1 MNSDWR
7 FADPQDTVVVTLERI
22 LRGDSS
28 LVLVTHD
35 AEDGG
40 WQFLDG
46 EHVFEEDGAIVL
58 LGEMVQFDPSLL
70 ELADLPAG
78 WCAWREAADRPW
90 QRAQD
95 EATRITDPPRI
106 DLHSETQAARNIEI
120 KAHVSDTDRLCAAVE
135 AMSDTAAEV
144 LNQQDVFFV
153 VETG

>member
-7 FADPQDTVVVTLERI
+7 FADSQDTVALTLERI

-46 EHVFEEDGAIVL
+46 EHVFEEDGATVL

-78 WCAWREAADRPW
+78 WYAWRAAPGQRW
-90 QRAQD
+90 QRAQGEPSD
-95 EATRITDPPRI
+95 TTDPPSFER
-106 DLHSETQAARNIEI
+106 DSAAAASRNIEI
-120 KAHVSDTDRLCAAVE
+120 KAYAYDIERLRETLETMSATAVE
-135 AMSDTAAEV
+135 
-144 LNQQDVFFV
+144 
-153 VETG
+153 

>member
-1 MNSDWR
+1 MTSDWH

-70 ELADLPAG
+70 ELAHLPPG
-78 WCAWREAADRPW
+78 WYAWRAAPDRPW

-95 EATRITDPPRI
+95 EPSGTTDPPPI
-106 DLHSETQAARNIEI
+106 D
-120 KAHVSDTDRLCAAVE
+120 
-135 AMSDTAAEV
+135 
-144 LNQQDVFFV
+144 
-153 VETG
+153 